1 MTAAQRIAIQ
11 AALLA
16 GEISAAELI
25 REFRHVSML
34 DTSADASL
42 ALIHLAMA
50 EVGMA
55 PSFDAD
61 GRELATKEAA

>member
-1 MTAAQRIAIQ
+1 VSAAQRIAIQ

-16 GEISAAELI
+16 GEACAAELI
-25 REFRHVSML
+25 REFRLLWMT